1 MNVVSTQTSYSETIA
16 VGLPG
21 QIVNMR
27 EFDSITR
34 TCEPATLAFG
44 VACKQGAD
52 RVHGCTVGGVIADFL
67 GVTIRDIT
75 LINTISAN
83 VDKYEVGNN
92 VGILTD
98 GEIWVQVSVDV
109 TPADPVYY
117 SATTG
122 VFAKSGGTGPVV
134 GARFMGNT
142 ISGLVRLHLPNH
154 GQIA

>member
-1 MNVVSTQTSYSETIA
+1 MNVVAVQTAYSEHIA

-34 TCEPATLAFG
+34 TCEPATIDFG
-44 VACKQGAD
+44 VAVKQGTD
-52 RVHGCTVGGVIADFL
+52 RAHGCAVGGIIADFL

-75 LINTISAN
+75 LITAVSAN
-83 VDKYEVGNN
+83 IDKYEVGNN

-109 TPADPVYY
+109 TPDDPVHYD
-117 SATTG
+117 ATTG
-122 VFAKSGGTGPVV
+122 IFKISGGTGPLV
-134 GARFMGNT
+134 GARWMSNSV
-142 ISGLVRLHLPNH
+142 SGLCRLHLPNY
-154 GQIA
+154 GQAA